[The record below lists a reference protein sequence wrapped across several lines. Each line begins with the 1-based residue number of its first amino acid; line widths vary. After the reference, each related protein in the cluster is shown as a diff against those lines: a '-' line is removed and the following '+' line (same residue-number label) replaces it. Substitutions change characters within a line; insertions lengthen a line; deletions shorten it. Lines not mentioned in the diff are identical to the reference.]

1 MSFVQMKKDN
11 KERPDGKPC
20 LLVHGFD
27 TDGLQVVEKLALT
40 LAIDDVIEIKTSM
53 QNNVIQDIIDGKV
66 SENALLSPI
75 DESAVIFNDL
85 SEHDIHEFIGAFK
98 TTGLKRPIYAAS
110 TPHSR
115 KWTFKAWIAELME
128 ERAEMAK
135 QEKIRR
141 AMKK

>member
-27 TDGLQVVEKLALT
+27 STGLKVVNKMALALD
-40 LAIDDVIEIKTSM
+40 IDEVIDIKTTM
-53 QNNVIQDIIDGKV
+53 QNNVIQDIIDGKAT
-66 SENALLSPI
+66 ENALLSPI
-75 DESAVIFNDL
+75 DESVVIFNDL
-85 SEHDIHEFIGAFK
+85 SEHDIHEFISAFK
-98 TTGLKRPIYAAS
+98 GTGLKRPIYAAS
-110 TPHSR
+110 TVHSR
-115 KWTFKAWIAELME
+115 KWTFKTWLTELME